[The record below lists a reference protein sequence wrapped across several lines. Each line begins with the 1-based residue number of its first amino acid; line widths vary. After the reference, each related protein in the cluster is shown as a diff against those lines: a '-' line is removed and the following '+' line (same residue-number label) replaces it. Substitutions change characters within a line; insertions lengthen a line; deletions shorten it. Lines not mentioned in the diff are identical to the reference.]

1 MPKKILPL
9 SDVQIR
15 NAKPREKEYTMFDGN
30 GLFLLIAAAK
40 HTKDGVAL
48 PTSKL
53 WRFKYTFGGKSK
65 LLAFGVYP
73 EVSLADA
80 RQRREEARKLLA
92 NGVDPRRGEE
102 DSEGN

>member
-9 SDVQIR
+9 SDVQIH

-40 HTKDGVAL
+40 YTKDGVAL
-48 PTSKL
+48 PKL
-53 WRFKYTFGGKSK
+53 WRFKYTHGGKSK
-65 LLAFGVYP
+65 LLAFGLYP

-80 RQRREEARKLLA
+80 RQRREDARNFWPMVLTPA
-92 NGVDPRRGEE
+92 R
-102 DSEGN
+102 